1 MRIKKSTITVLYNIC
16 KAINMLLAIPLVL
29 IIDFSFSVA
38 LEEIKLWKPISR
50 LLLRL
55 LYAFDIV
62 FIIIEY
68 PFIILF
74 DKLVK
79 ILSKNIDTTQPV
91 LTQNEMLAIPFHR
104 YHKKQAKDAV

>member
-1 MRIKKSTITVLYNIC
+1 MKIKKCATTVLYKIC
-16 KAINMLLAIPLVL
+16 KAINRFLAIPLVL

-38 LEEIKLWKPISR
+38 LKEIKLWKPISR
-50 LLLRL
+50 LVLRL
-55 LYAFDIV
+55 LYVLNIV

-79 ILSKNIDTTQPV
+79 ILSKNINTTQPV
-91 LTQNEMLAIPFHR
+91 LTQNEILEIMFQRHFNE
-104 YHKKQAKDAV
+104 